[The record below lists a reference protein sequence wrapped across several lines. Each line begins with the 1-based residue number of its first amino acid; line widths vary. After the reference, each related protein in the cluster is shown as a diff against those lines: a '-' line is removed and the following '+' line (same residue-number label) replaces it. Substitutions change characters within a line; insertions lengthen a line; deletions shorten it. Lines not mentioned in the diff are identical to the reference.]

1 MIEAQRVNLC
11 HVTLTDSSRRALM
24 YIAVGCPR
32 CPPIIIGEIGIV
44 VARCVVVLVL
54 VVVLVVAR
62 RRVDL
67 VARRRRVDLVAL
79 VVLEVV

>member
-1 MIEAQRVNLC
+1 
-11 HVTLTDSSRRALM
+11 M

-32 CPPIIIGEIGIV
+32 CPSPIIIGEIGIV

-62 RRVDL
+62 RRRVDLVASRRDDL